1 MSIGEYD
8 APRPVVVAAVRGAL
22 EEDLGV
28 LGDVTSIAGVVEDSH
43 ARATLRSRGDGV
55 LAGSACVDE
64 TYRQIDPDVVVTWHV
79 ADGEPVSA
87 NSVVA
92 HLEGRSRSLLAGERV
107 ALNFLCHLSGVA
119 STTRRYVRAA
129 RGQCRVLDTRKTV
142 PGLRALQK
150 AAVRAGGGYNHRDS
164 LSDAVLFKDN
174 HLALLGVTRAVD
186 RARARWPGRMVEV
199 ECDSLELVREAVEA
213 GADRIMLDNMDPET
227 VRAAV
232 ALVNGAV
239 PLEVSGGVTLETI
252 GEYASTGVDFISIG
266 ALTHSPRVLDLGL
279 DFE

>member
-8 APRPVVVAAVRGAL
+8 PPQPAVVAAVRHAL
-22 EEDLGV
+22 AEDLGV

-43 ARATLRSRGDGV
+43 ARAVLRSRTEGV
-55 LAGSACVDE
+55 LAGRACVDA
-64 TYRQIDPDVVVTWHV
+64 TYRQVDPEVVVTWHV
-79 ADGEPVSA
+79 VDGEPVSA
-87 NSVVA
+87 GAVVA

-129 RGQCRVLDTRKTV
+129 RGQCRILDTRKTI

-186 RARARWPGRMVEV
+186 RARARWPGRTVEV

-213 GADRIMLDNMDPET
+213 GADRIMLDNMDAEA

-232 ALVNGAV
+232 ALVGGAV
-239 PLEVSGGVTLETI
+239 PLEVSGGVTLENI
-252 GEYASTGVDFISIG
+252 GEFASTGVDFVSIG
-266 ALTHSPRVLDLGL
+266 AITHSARALDLAL